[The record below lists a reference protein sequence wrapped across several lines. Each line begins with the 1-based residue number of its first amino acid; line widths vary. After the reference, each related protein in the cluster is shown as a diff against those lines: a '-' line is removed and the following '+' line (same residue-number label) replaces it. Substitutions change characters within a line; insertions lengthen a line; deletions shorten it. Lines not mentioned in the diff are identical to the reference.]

1 MPAAVSLLEASRPA
15 LSSAVFFAGQLFAQG
30 VQRPALAAGGGT
42 VGRKIS
48 PAGLGLGVFCGGVAG
63 CQLFVLALSGGKML
77 LPGARPGGGFLST
90 GQQGS
95 ASVDEGFRFLLGS
108 FAAIVHD
115 LFQRGGAG
123 LGFSQHGVEGFS
135 SSTRSPC
142 KASRSS
148 SG

>member
-1 MPAAVSLLEASRPA
+1 M
-15 LSSAVFFAGQLFAQG
+15 
-30 VQRPALAAGGGT
+30 
-42 VGRKIS
+42 GRKIS

-77 LPGARPGGGFLST
+77 LPGVRPGGGFLST
-90 GQQGS
+90 GQKGS

-123 LGFSQHGVEGFS
+123 LGFGQHGVEIFQLHPVALQSFQIKLGL
-135 SSTRSPC
+135 RQDVLI
-142 KASRSS
+142 
-148 SG
+148 